1 MLRRDIFLPHRPV
14 IKDSTTTKIRPVFDA
29 SARESGKCS
38 LNDLLYKG
46 PNLLEIIPEILDRF
60 RIHPIGLSSDIEK
73 AFLMLS
79 IAPQHRDFLRFFYPS
94 ESEQIVYRHRRVVFG
109 LKSSPFLL
117 AASITH
123 LLDNVPSEFDAI
135 AQKLKHSFYVDNCV
149 SGVANIE
156 EQERFYCKCKR
167 YFVTR
172 GCFNLRNW
180 ESNVKCKYVF

>member
-1 MLRRDIFLPHRPV
+1 MLETGHFLPHRPV

-156 EQERFYCKCKR
+156 EQEEFYCKCKR
-167 YFVTR
+167 YFVT
-172 GCFNLRNW
+172 GLL
-180 ESNVKCKYVF
+180 